1 MPVSN
6 DYIDYV
12 LEQLRPFGPVT
23 PKRMFGGAG
32 LYRDG
37 LCFALIDND
46 ALYFKVDEQNRA
58 DYVGRGRGP
67 FRPYPDKPEYEMG
80 YYDVPGD
87 VLDAPEELAR
97 WAEKALAVA
106 AAKKKAPA
114 KKAPAKKAAAKAAP
128 AEKAP
133 AKKAK
138 APAKKT
144 KSPA

>member
-6 DYIDYV
+6 DYLDYV
-12 LEQLRPFGPVT
+12 LEQLRPFGTVT

-46 ALYFKVDEQNRA
+46 ALYFKVDERNRSDYA
-58 DYVGRGRGP
+58 DRGRGP
-67 FRPYPDKPEYEMG
+67 FRPYPDKPDYEMG

-87 VLDAPEELAR
+87 VLDAPEELVR
-97 WAEKALAVA
+97 WAAKALAVA
-106 AAKKKAPA
+106 AAKKTKAPA
-114 KKAPAKKAAAKAAP
+114 KKAPAKKAKV
-128 AEKAP
+128 P

-138 APAKKT
+138 ARA
-144 KSPA
+144 